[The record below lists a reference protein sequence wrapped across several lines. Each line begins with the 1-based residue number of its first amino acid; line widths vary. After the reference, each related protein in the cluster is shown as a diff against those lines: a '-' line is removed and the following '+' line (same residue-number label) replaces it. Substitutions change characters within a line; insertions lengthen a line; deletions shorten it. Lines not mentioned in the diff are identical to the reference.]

1 MPIISTTNITER
13 ETYNYSEQYGIEKIT
28 NDDFRKWGGIWQTT
42 VQEIFDVVVYGVQTS
57 GT

>member
-1 MPIISTTNITER
+1 MPVISTTNITER

-42 VQEIFDVVVYGVQTS
+42 VQEIFDIVVIIMK
-57 GT
+57 